1 MKRVLADG
9 VYYYDDKG
17 GLRRETW
24 SETNAHER
32 IDNLFKYI
40 DSSREETRDL
50 AKRVGELETLHYK
63 DQPYPED
70 HNYPEPTHS
79 KSKFHTC
86 GECVNP
92 FWRGDYGLCRSHPV
106 VRKGCHPIAI
116 WREHEACENFKGE

>member
-40 DSSREETRDL
+40 DSLRTEDRDL
-50 AKRVGELETLHYK
+50 VERVKAMESWVK
-63 DQPYPED
+63 DFPYSAYDFPS
-70 HNYPEPTHS
+70 PPS
-79 KSKFHTC
+79 PKPHTC
-86 GECVNP
+86 GECMKP
-92 FWRGDYGLCRSHPV
+92 FYRSDYGLCRSHPV
-106 VRKGCHPIAI
+106 LEKGCQPIAI
-116 WREHEACENFKGE
+116 WREKEACDNFKGE